1 LEEIMSEKIH
11 SGKASP
17 EQIHYANMLFYGC
30 WGGLGLMAVTYLLYV
45 FGVITPHVPLKMVP
59 LMWSEP
65 VGTYLELGQVPTG
78 WGWTALILKGDFLN
92 FLGIV
97 LLAGMTIVCYIPL
110 IPVFMK
116 RKEYVFAGL
125 ALAEILVLLFAA
137 SGIVGGGAH

>member
-1 LEEIMSEKIH
+1 MSEKIH

-17 EQIHYANMLFYGC
+17 EQVTYANMLFYGC

-45 FGVITPHVPLKMVP
+45 FGVITPHIPLKMVP

-110 IPVFMK
+110 IPVYVK
-116 RKEYVFAGL
+116 RKEFVFAGL

>member
-1 LEEIMSEKIH
+1 MSDIIH
-11 SGKASP
+11 TGKASS
-17 EQIHYANMLFYGC
+17 EQITYANMLFYGC
-30 WGGLGLMAVTYLLYV
+30 WGGLALMALTYLLYV
-45 FGVITPHVPLKMVP
+45 FGIITPHIPLNQIP

-65 VGTYLELGQVPTG
+65 VGTYLELGKVPTG
-78 WGWTALILKGDFLN
+78 WGWSVLILKGDFLN

-116 RKEYVFAGL
+116 RKEFVFAAL
-125 ALAEILVLLFAA
+125 AMAEILVLMFAA

>member
-1 LEEIMSEKIH
+1 MSETQMH
-11 SGKASP
+11 NGKATP
-17 EQIHYANMLFYGC
+17 EQITYANMLFYGC
-30 WGGLGLMAVTYLLYV
+30 WGGLALMAVTYILYV
-45 FGVITPHVPLKMVP
+45 TGIIPPHIPLDQVP

-65 VGTYLELGQVPTG
+65 VGTYLELGKVPHG
-78 WGWTALILKGDFLN
+78 WGWAVLIGKGDFLN

-116 RKEYVFAGL
+116 RKEFVFAAL
-125 ALAEILVLLFAA
+125 ALTEILVLALAA

>member
-1 LEEIMSEKIH
+1 MSEIIH
-11 SGKASP
+11 NGKASP
-17 EQIHYANMLFYGC
+17 EQVTYANMLFYGC
-30 WGGLGLMAVTYLLYV
+30 WGGLALMAVTYLLYV
-45 FGVITPHVPLKMVP
+45 FGIITPHIPLNQIP

-65 VGTYLELGQVPTG
+65 VGTYLELGKVPTG
-78 WGWTALILKGDFLN
+78 WGWSVLIMKGDFLN

-110 IPVFMK
+110 IPVFLK
-116 RKEYVFAGL
+116 RKEFVFAGL